1 MPFFLTLALAPTL
14 LSTSEAKS
22 LNVYSEEKLEKEGQ
36 VKNIR
41 SPTPAAYEFAEVQAS
56 AVRSGAG
63 IEKVPEG
70 AGFDA
75 LSSSR
80 FEL

>member
-41 SPTPAAYEFAEVQAS
+41 FNSL
-56 AVRSGAG
+56 R
-63 IEKVPEG
+63 
-70 AGFDA
+70 
-75 LSSSR
+75 
-80 FEL
+80 